1 MEAQTQAVF
10 IFDPESHRYTVNG
23 AEIPSVTQVLK
34 EAGLTKEYSSMEAAE
49 RGTVVHLA
57 CECADLGINVTDLIV
72 DPYVTAWR
80 RFRSETGF
88 THSDIENTE
97 LERRAL
103 TWPEKAKQTMIED
116 QVTYDR
122 ASAMLLGIKDLRR
135 DIDLHYDPLIAKAYA
150 AHKATVAAKKKIEA
164 PLAEAETI
172 LKTGISRWHAE
183 QERARQELERKA
195 REESEHLAEEIRLE
209 MAVQAEE
216 SGAPAEV
223 VQEMLESSI
232 SLPAPVA
239 APTYQ
244 KADGISTRRRD
255 PPDGAEIKG
264 LL

>member
-1 MEAQTQAVF
+1 M
-10 IFDPESHRYTVNG
+10 I
-23 AEIPSVTQVLK
+23 
-34 EAGLTKEYSSMEAAE
+34 
-49 RGTVVHLA
+49 
-57 CECADLGINVTDLIV
+57 
-72 DPYVTAWR
+72 
-80 RFRSETGF
+80 ET
-88 THSDIENTE
+88 TE

-150 AHKATVAAKKKIEA
+150 AHKTPPAAKKKIEA

-244 KADGISTRRRD
+244 KADGISTQRRYRAD
-255 PPDGAEIKG
+255 VTDIKALCRAVADGEVSPECVVANMTVLNSMARSLKETLRIPGVRAVFDDIVSARTK
-264 LL
+264 